1 MLGGAVVTER
11 VFAYPGMGQFLL
23 ESILTRDYP
32 VIQAGL
38 LFFATAFVL
47 MNLLTDLAVAAID
60 PRIRLG

>member
-1 MLGGAVVTER
+1 
-11 VFAYPGMGQFLL
+11 MGQFLL

-38 LFFATAFVL
+38 LVFASAFVV
-47 MNLLTDLAVAAID
+47 MNLLTDVIVAVID